1 MLNKISELESST
13 FVLSLARKVLEKEID
28 GLHALKSWFCDDFIQ
43 VVDRIANLKG
53 RVIVSGMGKSG
64 HIARK
69 IASTLSST
77 GTPALFVHPAE
88 ASHGD
93 LGMITEDDLVILLSN
108 SGESEE
114 LNNILDYCKR
124 FLIPV
129 VGISRK
135 NNSTLTLASEI
146 ALVLPDTPE
155 ASNISAPTTSTTM
168 MIALGDALA
177 VVLYE
182 KRGFTH
188 SDFKILHPGGK
199 IGSKLIKVK
208 ELMHSGES
216 MPLAYNDEPAI
227 KAIIEM
233 TIKRLGCVGVID
245 KQEGVLLGV
254 FTDGDLRRHIDHDFK
269 MVKIEEIMTKNPKVI
284 TKEAFASEA
293 LGIMN
298 KKAITNLFVIED
310 KKPLGVIHMHDILRA
325 KIV

>member
-1 MLNKISELESST
+1 MLNKVSEFELQAPEID
-13 FVLSLARKVLEKEID
+13 LARKVLESEVD
-28 GLHALKSWFCDDFIQ
+28 GLLALKLWLGAPFSQAVEKI
-43 VVDRIANLKG
+43 VNLKG

-135 NNSTLTLASEI
+135 SKSTLMLASEI

-168 MIALGDALA
+168 MLALGDALA

-188 SDFKILHPGGK
+188 SDYKILHPGGK
-199 IGSKLIKVK
+199 IGAKLIKVK
-208 ELMHSGES
+208 DLMHVEEN
-216 MPLAYNDEPAI
+216 MPLANHSEPAT
-227 KAIIEM
+227 KAILEM
-233 TIKRLGCVGVID
+233 TCKRLGCVGIVD
-245 KQEGVLLGV
+245 DNGEFLGV
-254 FTDGDLRRHIDHDFK
+254 FTDGDLRRHIELDFK
-269 MVKIEEIMTKNPKVI
+269 MVKIENIMTKNPSVI
-284 TKEAFASEA
+284 TKDAYASEA

-298 KKAITNLFVIED
+298 KKAITNLFVIENN
-310 KKPLGVIHMHDILRA
+310 KPVGVIHMHDILRA

>member
-1 MLNKISELESST
+1 MLNKVSEIDSKAY
-13 FVLSLARKVLEKEID
+13 VINLAKTVLEKEID
-28 GLHALKSWFCDDFIQ
+28 GLLALKLWFSDPFVKTVEKIT
-43 VVDRIANLKG
+43 NLRG

-77 GTPALFVHPAE
+77 GTPAFFVHPAE

-93 LGMITEDDLVILLSN
+93 LGMITEDDLVLLLSN

-135 NNSTLTLASEI
+135 SNSTLMMASEI
-146 ALVLPDTPE
+146 ALTLPDTPE

-182 KRGFTH
+182 KRGFSH

-199 IGSKLIKVK
+199 IGAKLIKVK
-208 ELMHSGES
+208 ELMHTKEAI
-216 MPLAYNDEPAI
+216 PLAYYYEPAT
-227 KAIIEM
+227 KAILEM
-233 TIKRLGCVGVID
+233 TSKRLGCVGIID
-245 KQEGVLLGV
+245 ENGKLLGV
-254 FTDGDLRRHIDHDFK
+254 FTDGDLRRHIEHDLK
-269 MVKIEEIMTKNPKVI
+269 TIRIEDIMTKNPKVI
-284 TKEAFASEA
+284 TKDAFASEA

-298 KKAITNLFVIED
+298 KKAITNLFVVED
-310 KKPLGVIHMHDILRA
+310 SKPVGVIHMHDILRA